1 MAEREQLVEQ
11 ARLVKG
17 RHEDELL
24 RKANVVG
31 VGVGFVSR
39 RGRMTEQIG
48 VIVNVRRKV
57 PLAQLAEQDVIPV
70 ELEGVPVDVTEVGE
84 IRAL

>member
-1 MAEREQLVEQ
+1 
-11 ARLVKG
+11 
-17 RHEDELL
+17 
-24 RKANVVG
+24 
-31 VGVGFVSR
+31 
-39 RGRMTEQIG
+39 MTDQIG

-57 PLAQLAEQDVIPV
+57 PLAQLAEQDVIPA